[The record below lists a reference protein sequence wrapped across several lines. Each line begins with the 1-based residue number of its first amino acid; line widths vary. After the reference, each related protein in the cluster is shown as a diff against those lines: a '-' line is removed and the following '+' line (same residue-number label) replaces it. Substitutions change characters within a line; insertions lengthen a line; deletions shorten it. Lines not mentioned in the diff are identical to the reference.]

1 MPVATNPIPPP
12 LFFPQSGDTS
22 PLSLPGRFCY
32 NFTDTVLNVVL
43 KEWNMD
49 IIRIQDKIISRQK
62 INDSITKILQLRAL
76 GYSQQEVADQMS
88 VDRTFISRL
97 EGIGE
102 LRKGKTMACIG
113 FPIKNKTEIQAILE
127 KEGVD
132 FIMLMT
138 EEERQTYVEQRS
150 GKEMLN
156 ELMDL
161 IGKMHSFETI
171 IAIGSDNRIKLIQ
184 GLLDSEVICVEIGT
198 SPITEDKWVDPDEI
212 RKILA
217 VTKSAR

>member
-1 MPVATNPIPPP
+1 
-12 LFFPQSGDTS
+12 
-22 PLSLPGRFCY
+22 
-32 NFTDTVLNVVL
+32 
-43 KEWNMD
+43 
-49 IIRIQDKIISRQK
+49 
-62 INDSITKILQLRAL
+62 
-76 GYSQQEVADQMS
+76 MS

-102 LRKGKTMACIG
+102 LRKGKTIACIG
-113 FPIKNKTEIQAILE
+113 FPIENKTEIQAIME

-138 EEERQTYVEQRS
+138 EEERLDYVEQRS

-161 IGKMHSFETI
+161 IGQMQTFNTV

-184 GLLDSEVICVEIGT
+184 GLLLDSEVISLEIGT
-198 SPITEDKWVDPDEI
+198 SPITDNRWVDPEEI
-212 RKILA
+212 SQVLA
-217 VTKSAR
+217 VIRTAR

>member
-1 MPVATNPIPPP
+1 
-12 LFFPQSGDTS
+12 
-22 PLSLPGRFCY
+22 
-32 NFTDTVLNVVL
+32 
-43 KEWNMD
+43 MD
-49 IIRIQDKIISRQK
+49 IIRIQDKIISQQK

-76 GYSQQEVADQMS
+76 GYSQQEVADRMS

-102 LRKGKTMACIG
+102 LRKGKTIACIG

-127 KEGVD
+127 EEGVE

-161 IGKMHSFETI
+161 IGKMHSFDTI
-171 IAIGSDNRIKLIQ
+171 IAIGSDKRIKLIQ

-198 SPITEDKWVDPDEI
+198 SPITEDKWVDPGEI

-217 VTKSAR
+217 AVKSAR

>member
-1 MPVATNPIPPP
+1 
-12 LFFPQSGDTS
+12 
-22 PLSLPGRFCY
+22 
-32 NFTDTVLNVVL
+32 
-43 KEWNMD
+43 MD
-49 IIRIQDKIISRQK
+49 IIRIQDKIISQQK

-76 GYSQQEVADQMS
+76 GYSQQEVADRMS

-102 LRKGKTMACIG
+102 LRKGKTIACIG

-127 KEGVD
+127 EEGVE

-138 EEERQTYVEQRS
+138 EEERQTYVERRS

-161 IGKMHSFETI
+161 IGKMHSFDTI
-171 IAIGSDNRIKLIQ
+171 IAIGSDKRIKLIQ

-198 SPITEDKWVDPDEI
+198 SPITEDKWVDPGEI

-217 VTKSAR
+217 AVKSAR

>member
-1 MPVATNPIPPP
+1 
-12 LFFPQSGDTS
+12 
-22 PLSLPGRFCY
+22 
-32 NFTDTVLNVVL
+32 
-43 KEWNMD
+43 
-49 IIRIQDKIISRQK
+49 
-62 INDSITKILQLRAL
+62 
-76 GYSQQEVADQMS
+76 
-88 VDRTFISRL
+88 
-97 EGIGE
+97 
-102 LRKGKTMACIG
+102 
-113 FPIKNKTEIQAILE
+113 
-127 KEGVD
+127 
-132 FIMLMT
+132 MLMT

>member
-1 MPVATNPIPPP
+1 
-12 LFFPQSGDTS
+12 
-22 PLSLPGRFCY
+22 
-32 NFTDTVLNVVL
+32 
-43 KEWNMD
+43 MD
-49 IIRIQDKIISRQK
+49 IIRIQDKIISQQK

-76 GYSQQEVADQMS
+76 GYSQQEVADRMS

-102 LRKGKTMACIG
+102 LRKGKTIACIG

-127 KEGVD
+127 EEGVE

-138 EEERQTYVEQRS
+138 EEEMQTYVEQRS

-161 IGKMHSFETI
+161 IGKMHSFDTI
-171 IAIGSDNRIKLIQ
+171 IAIGSDKRIKLIQ

-198 SPITEDKWVDPDEI
+198 SPITEDKWVDPGEI

-217 VTKSAR
+217 AVKSAR

>member
-1 MPVATNPIPPP
+1 
-12 LFFPQSGDTS
+12 
-22 PLSLPGRFCY
+22 
-32 NFTDTVLNVVL
+32 
-43 KEWNMD
+43 MD
-49 IIRIQDKIISRQK
+49 IIRIQDKIISRKK
-62 INDSITKILQLRAL
+62 IYDSIAKILQLRGL
-76 GYSQQEVADQMS
+76 GYSQQEVADKMS

-102 LRKGKTMACIG
+102 LRKGKTIACIG
-113 FPIKNKTEIQAILE
+113 FPIENKTEIQAIME

-138 EEERQTYVEQRS
+138 EEERLDYVEQRS

-161 IGKMHSFETI
+161 IGQMQTFNTV

-184 GLLDSEVICVEIGT
+184 GLLLDSEVISLEIGT
-198 SPITEDKWVDPDEI
+198 SPITDNRWVDPEEI
-212 RKILA
+212 SQVLA
-217 VTKSAR
+217 VIRTAR

>member
-1 MPVATNPIPPP
+1 
-12 LFFPQSGDTS
+12 
-22 PLSLPGRFCY
+22 
-32 NFTDTVLNVVL
+32 
-43 KEWNMD
+43 
-49 IIRIQDKIISRQK
+49 
-62 INDSITKILQLRAL
+62 
-76 GYSQQEVADQMS
+76 MS

-102 LRKGKTMACIG
+102 LRKGKTIACIG

-127 KEGVD
+127 EEGVE

-161 IGKMHSFETI
+161 IGKMHSFDTI
-171 IAIGSDNRIKLIQ
+171 IAIGSDKRIKLIQ

-198 SPITEDKWVDPDEI
+198 SPITEDKWVDPGEI

-217 VTKSAR
+217 AVKSAR

>member
-1 MPVATNPIPPP
+1 
-12 LFFPQSGDTS
+12 
-22 PLSLPGRFCY
+22 
-32 NFTDTVLNVVL
+32 
-43 KEWNMD
+43 MD
-49 IIRIQDKIISRQK
+49 IIRIQDKIISQQK

-76 GYSQQEVADQMS
+76 GYSQQEVADRMS

-102 LRKGKTMACIG
+102 LRKGKTIACIG

-127 KEGVD
+127 EEGVD

-161 IGKMHSFETI
+161 IGKMHSFDTI
-171 IAIGSDNRIKLIQ
+171 IAIGSDKRIKLIQ

-198 SPITEDKWVDPDEI
+198 SPITEDKWVDPGEI

-217 VTKSAR
+217 AVKSAR

>member
-1 MPVATNPIPPP
+1 
-12 LFFPQSGDTS
+12 
-22 PLSLPGRFCY
+22 
-32 NFTDTVLNVVL
+32 
-43 KEWNMD
+43 MD

-62 INDSITKILQLRAL
+62 INDSIAKILQLRAL

-113 FPIKNKTEIQAILE
+113 FPIKNKTEIQVILE

-138 EEERQTYVEQRS
+138 EEERQTYVDQRS

-171 IAIGSDNRIKLIQ
+171 IAIGSDNRTKLIQ
-184 GLLDSEVICVEIGT
+184 GLLDREVICVEIGT

-212 RKILA
+212 RNILA